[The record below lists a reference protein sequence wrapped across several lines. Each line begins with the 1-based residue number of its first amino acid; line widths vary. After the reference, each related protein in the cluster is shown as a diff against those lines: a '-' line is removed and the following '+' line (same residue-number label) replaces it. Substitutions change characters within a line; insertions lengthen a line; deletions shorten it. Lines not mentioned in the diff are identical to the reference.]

1 MPSAVTVLST
11 LGDLAALLSV
21 VVLGLV
27 TAAKGRG
34 WLLALGF
41 VLTPI
46 VWIYAALRLA
56 APSSV
61 WAARWYDGEKL
72 NRARS
77 RFGSDDAGERS
88 KIMVWVTAVIFAG
101 ASVYAVLLAFSVAS

>member
-1 MPSAVTVLST
+1 MPQLAVTVLTT

-21 VVLGLV
+21 VALALV

-41 VLTPI
+41 ILTPI
-46 VWIYAALRLA
+46 VWIYATLRLA

-61 WAARWYDGEKL
+61 WARRWYDAEKL
-72 NRARS
+72 TRARS
-77 RFGSDDAGERS
+77 RFGSDDAGRRS
-88 KIMVWVTAVIFAG
+88 KVLVLVTAAVFAG
-101 ASVYAVLLAFSVAS
+101 LSAYVLVVAFG